1 MIRKFIILFITC
13 ALHATLY
20 AQHIPTQIRSKQR
33 SALNTLNKTQ
43 NTFLPQIYLK
53 YYWDESSNEWYPEDS
68 AFMEYD
74 AKGNV
79 SQVVAGNHKTKWIHK
94 YTYDHNNKLTS
105 EISLSWLVELNIID
119 SSKQTF
125 ITYNTLGNPVQ
136 LTDYWYD
143 ININK
148 WNINYKDSF
157 IYDSANLPLEEISYW
172 WSEDLNVFTQMDK
185 KSYVYDNQCK
195 PMEITYMVWDG
206 ASNAY
211 KVLEQLTDLTFHQ
224 WPPIELFD
232 IKATSYIQT
241 SWMDGW
247 SYQRKKRYTSSFD
260 AHHNQTEF
268 GEELWTGA
276 NWELQFK
283 QRTLYTYDENGTLT
297 QYIEQDYDANAAEYI
312 NGIKYVYSSFVPVNP
327 INQVA
332 SVKPDFTI
340 YPNPLTDESVIRIN
354 QLSTSD
360 TYKLNIYNNVG
371 TLASTQT
378 INNGEAKIEK
388 ETLNPGLY
396 FYQLTKNNQPISKGR
411 LQVQ

>member
-1 MIRKFIILFITC
+1 MEKKLVTLIIIFG
-13 ALHATLY
+13 LHAALY

-33 SALNTLNKTQ
+33 SALNTLNKSQ
-43 NTFLPQIYLK
+43 NTFLPQICLK
-53 YYWDESSNEWYPEDS
+53 HLWDESSNEWYIEDS
-68 AFMEYD
+68 AFMEYN
-74 AKGNV
+74 ARGNV

-94 YTYDHNNKLTS
+94 YTYDHNNKLTT
-105 EISLSWLVELNIID
+105 EISLTWLVELNILD

-143 ININK
+143 RSINEWKING
-148 WNINYKDSF
+148 KDSF
-157 IYDSANLPLEEISYW
+157 IYDSANLLLEEISHG
-172 WSEDLNVFTQMDK
+172 WSEDLKAFTQMDK
-185 KSYVYDNQCK
+185 KSYVYDNQGK
-195 PMEITYMVWDG
+195 PIEITYMVWDS

-232 IKATSYIQT
+232 IKTTSYILMR
-241 SWMDGW
+241 WMDGW
-247 SYQRKKRYTSSFD
+247 SYQEKRRYTSSFD

-283 QRTLYTYDENGTLT
+283 QKTLYTYDENGTLT
-297 QYIEQDYDANAAEYI
+297 QYIEQDYDADAAEYI
-312 NGIKYVYSSFVPVNP
+312 NRYKFVYSSFVPVNP

-332 SVKPDFTI
+332 SVKPDFII

-360 TYKLNIYNNVG
+360 IYTLNIYNNFG
-371 TLASTQT
+371 TLVSTQT

>member
-1 MIRKFIILFITC
+1 MEKKLVTLIIIFG
-13 ALHATLY
+13 LHAALY
-20 AQHIPTQIRSKQR
+20 AQHIPKPTRSNQH

-53 YYWDESSNEWYPEDS
+53 YSWYESSNEWYIEDS

-74 AKGNV
+74 ARGNV
-79 SQVVAGNHKTKWIHK
+79 SHVVAGNHKMKWIHK
-94 YTYDHNNKLTS
+94 YTYDHYNKLTS
-105 EISLSWLVELNIID
+105 AISLSWLVELNIID

-125 ITYNTLGNPVQ
+125 ITYNTLGNPLQ
-136 LTDYWYD
+136 ITDYWYD
-143 ININK
+143 RSINEWKING
-148 WNINYKDSF
+148 KDSF
-157 IYDSANLPLEEISYW
+157 IYDSANLLLEEISYG
-172 WSEDLNVFTQMDK
+172 WSEDLKAFTQMDK
-185 KSYVYDNQCK
+185 KSYVYDNQGK
-195 PMEITYMVWDG
+195 PMKITYMVWDS

-224 WPPIELFD
+224 WPPTELFD
-232 IKATSYIQT
+232 IKTTSYILMR
-241 SWMDGW
+241 WMDGW
-247 SYQRKKRYTSSFD
+247 SYQEKRRYTSSFD

-297 QYIEQDYDANAAEYI
+297 QYIEQDYNADAAEYI

-332 SVKPDFTI
+332 SVKPDFII

-360 TYKLNIYNNVG
+360 TYTLNIYNNFG
-371 TLASTQT
+371 TLVSTQT
-378 INNGEAKIEK
+378 INNGGAKIEK

-396 FYQLTKNNQPISKGR
+396 FYQLIKNNQPISKGR